1 MLSDENEGI
10 DIHLR
15 PVLYDIGK
23 KLSKIQDMESFL

>member
-15 PVLYDIGK
+15 PVLYDIG
-23 KLSKIQDMESFL
+23 